1 MRLHSNTRV
10 VVNLISESE
19 KMSRIVSELGL
30 MTKLKWKLSEHKRA
44 MWKQDAKLQVEI
56 EGNFESL
63 LYSYLFC
70 ISRILLFHLIFQLKM
85 NIFMDIS
92 HAQGDSHVDFLLS
105 SFPVIKVERFYGY
118 IQQKIIICLEQRIDR
133 PCGN

>member
-1 MRLHSNTRV
+1 MA
-10 VVNLISESE
+10 NLISESE

-44 MWKQDAKLQVEI
+44 MRKQDAKLQVEI

-70 ISRILLFHLIFQLKM
+70 IPRILLFRWIFQLKT

-92 HAQGDSHVDFLLS
+92 HAQGVSHVDFLLS
-105 SFPVIKVERFYGY
+105 PFPMIKVERF
-118 IQQKIIICLEQRIDR
+118 
-133 PCGN
+133 P